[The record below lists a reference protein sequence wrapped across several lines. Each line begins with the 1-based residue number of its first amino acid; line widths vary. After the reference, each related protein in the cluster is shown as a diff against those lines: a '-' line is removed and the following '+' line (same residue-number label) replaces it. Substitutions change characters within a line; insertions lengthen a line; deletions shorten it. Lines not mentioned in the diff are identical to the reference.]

1 MKPQSLPQSLT
12 ASVSPS
18 RKGGWQM
25 GGGGGMGTGP
35 EFTLWQSCLKP
46 ISCIHKNLGK
56 RQINGGWREFDSTDA
71 LLFHVL

>member
-1 MKPQSLPQSLT
+1 
-12 ASVSPS
+12 
-18 RKGGWQM
+18 M